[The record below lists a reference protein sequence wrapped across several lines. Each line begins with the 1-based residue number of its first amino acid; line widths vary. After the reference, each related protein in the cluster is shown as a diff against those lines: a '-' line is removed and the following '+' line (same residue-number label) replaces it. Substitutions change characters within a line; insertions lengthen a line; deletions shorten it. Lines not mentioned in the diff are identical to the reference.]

1 MTSLTTWLGFLH
13 IMGAALWTGAWAA
26 MSASAATAVNAPT
39 AAGLERVYAT
49 MRILGPAVIGPA
61 TVAVLVPGAWLIAR
75 PGGAEFTDTWVVLG
89 LLGYLVATVLGVAGL
104 GPASRVAGHAL
115 DEGDLSAAV
124 VATRRWYRL
133 AIVLTVVLVLT
144 TADMSV
150 RP

>member
-1 MTSLTTWLGFLH
+1 M
-13 IMGAALWTGAWAA
+13 
-26 MSASAATAVNAPT
+26 NAPT

-61 TVAVLVPGAWLIAR
+61 TVAVLVPGARLIER